1 MRLNFLSVAILAAL
15 RELTMTKHLKTHW
28 RACGLALIAATA
40 QLAFTAPVQAQA
52 QAAPDTLAKVR
63 SEGVIRLGV
72 RDNAAPFAY
81 VDAKG
86 KPGGFTWDV
95 CRALVKNLE
104 AELGRPIEIKV
115 VPNAF
120 AAPFDLLKDGRID
133 MQCGA
138 TTHSAERAKQADFS
152 NTFFVSGIAV
162 AYRKEDVQYANPL
175 KFGRVAV
182 LANSTAAKIMERRMG
197 AKGSASIDTMVPV
210 KSYEEGVAKLK
221 AKEADTLFADSV
233 LIPLDPA
240 IDRRRSLE
248 TVEPYALMMRKGD
261 RAFVDAVDRAL
272 MKVLSGPQAR
282 QFATDAK
289 LDGRLNILTT
299 EAWRRGSKEPAPQ
312 MY

>member
-1 MRLNFLSVAILAAL
+1 
-15 RELTMTKHLKTHW
+15 MTKHLKTHW

-86 KPGGFTWDV
+86 KPGGFTWEV

-210 KSYEEGVAKLK
+210 KNYEEGVAKLK

-299 EAWRRGSKEPAPQ
+299 EAWHRGSKEPAPQ

>member
-1 MRLNFLSVAILAAL
+1 M
-15 RELTMTKHLKTHW
+15 
-28 RACGLALIAATA
+28 
-40 QLAFTAPVQAQA
+40 QAQA

-86 KPGGFTWDV
+86 KPGGFTWEV

-182 LANSTAAKIMERRMG
+182 LANSMAAKIMERRMG

>member
-1 MRLNFLSVAILAAL
+1 
-15 RELTMTKHLKTHW
+15 MTKHLKTHW

-86 KPGGFTWDV
+86 KPGGFTWEV

-248 TVEPYALMMRKGD
+248 TVESYALMMRKGD

>member
-1 MRLNFLSVAILAAL
+1 
-15 RELTMTKHLKTHW
+15 MTKHLKTHW

-95 CRALVKNLE
+95 CRAMVKNLE

-272 MKVLSGPQAR
+272 MKMLSGPQAR

>member
-1 MRLNFLSVAILAAL
+1 
-15 RELTMTKHLKTHW
+15 MTKHLKTHW

-86 KPGGFTWDV
+86 KPGGFTWEV

-152 NTFFVSGIAV
+152 NTYFVSGIAV

-210 KSYEEGVAKLK
+210 KNYEEGVAKLK

>member
-1 MRLNFLSVAILAAL
+1 
-15 RELTMTKHLKTHW
+15 MTKHLKTHW

-40 QLAFTAPVQAQA
+40 QLAFTAPVQAQAQA

-299 EAWRRGSKEPAPQ
+299 EAWHRGSKEPAPQ

>member
-1 MRLNFLSVAILAAL
+1 
-15 RELTMTKHLKTHW
+15 MTKHLKTHW

-52 QAAPDTLAKVR
+52 QAAPDTLAKIR

-86 KPGGFTWDV
+86 KPGGFTWEV

-197 AKGSASIDTMVPV
+197 AKGSASIDAMVPV

>member
-1 MRLNFLSVAILAAL
+1 
-15 RELTMTKHLKTHW
+15 MTKHLKTHW

-52 QAAPDTLAKVR
+52 QAAPYTLAKVR

-272 MKVLSGPQAR
+272 MKMLSGPQAR

-299 EAWRRGSKEPAPQ
+299 EAWHRGSKEPAPQ

>member
-1 MRLNFLSVAILAAL
+1 M
-15 RELTMTKHLKTHW
+15 
-28 RACGLALIAATA
+28 
-40 QLAFTAPVQAQA
+40 
-52 QAAPDTLAKVR
+52 AKIR

-86 KPGGFTWDV
+86 KPGGFTWEV

-248 TVEPYALMMRKGD
+248 TVEPYALM
-261 RAFVDAVDRAL
+261 
-272 MKVLSGPQAR
+272 KVLSGPQSR

>member
-1 MRLNFLSVAILAAL
+1 
-15 RELTMTKHLKTHW
+15 MTKHLKTHW

-162 AYRKEDVQYANPL
+162 AYRKEDVQYANSL

>member
-1 MRLNFLSVAILAAL
+1 
-15 RELTMTKHLKTHW
+15 MTKHLKTHW

-52 QAAPDTLAKVR
+52 QAAPDTLAKIR

-86 KPGGFTWDV
+86 KPGGFTWEV

-289 LDGRLNILTT
+289 LDGRLNVLTT
-299 EAWRRGSKEPAPQ
+299 EAWHRGSKEPAPQ

>member
-1 MRLNFLSVAILAAL
+1 
-15 RELTMTKHLKTHW
+15 MTKHLKTHW

-86 KPGGFTWDV
+86 KPGGFTWEV

-152 NTFFVSGIAV
+152 NTYFVSGIAV

>member
-1 MRLNFLSVAILAAL
+1 
-15 RELTMTKHLKTHW
+15 MTKHLKTHW

-86 KPGGFTWDV
+86 KPGGCTWEV

-175 KFGRVAV
+175 KFERVAV
-182 LANSTAAKIMERRMG
+182 LANSTAANIMERRMG

-272 MKVLSGPQAR
+272 MKMLSGPQAR

-299 EAWRRGSKEPAPQ
+299 EAWHRGSKEPAPQ

>member
-1 MRLNFLSVAILAAL
+1 
-15 RELTMTKHLKTHW
+15 MTKHLKTHW

-289 LDGRLNILTT
+289 LDGRLNVLTT

>member
-1 MRLNFLSVAILAAL
+1 
-15 RELTMTKHLKTHW
+15 MTKHLKTHW

-86 KPGGFTWDV
+86 KPGGFTWEV

-272 MKVLSGPQAR
+272 MKMLSGPQAR

>member
-1 MRLNFLSVAILAAL
+1 
-15 RELTMTKHLKTHW
+15 MTKHLKTHW

-86 KPGGFTWDV
+86 KPGGFTWEV

-221 AKEADTLFADSV
+221 GKEADTLFADSV

>member
-1 MRLNFLSVAILAAL
+1 
-15 RELTMTKHLKTHW
+15 MTKHLKTHW

-52 QAAPDTLAKVR
+52 QAAPDTLAKIR

>member
-1 MRLNFLSVAILAAL
+1 
-15 RELTMTKHLKTHW
+15 MTKHLKTHW

-95 CRALVKNLE
+95 CRAMVKNLE

-289 LDGRLNILTT
+289 LDGRLNVLTT
-299 EAWRRGSKEPAPQ
+299 EAWRRGSNEPAPQ

>member
-1 MRLNFLSVAILAAL
+1 
-15 RELTMTKHLKTHW
+15 MTKHLKTHW

-86 KPGGFTWDV
+86 KPGGFTWEV

-182 LANSTAAKIMERRMG
+182 LANSMAAKIMERRMG

-240 IDRRRSLE
+240 FDRRRSLE

>member
-1 MRLNFLSVAILAAL
+1 
-15 RELTMTKHLKTHW
+15 MTKHLKTHW

-40 QLAFTAPVQAQA
+40 QLAFTAPVQALA

-86 KPGGFTWDV
+86 KPGGFTWEV

-182 LANSTAAKIMERRMG
+182 LANSTAANIMERRMG

-272 MKVLSGPQAR
+272 MKMLSGPQAR

-299 EAWRRGSKEPAPQ
+299 EAWHRGSKEPAPQ

>member
-1 MRLNFLSVAILAAL
+1 
-15 RELTMTKHLKTHW
+15 MTKHLKTHW

-52 QAAPDTLAKVR
+52 QAAPDTLAKIR

-162 AYRKEDVQYANPL
+162 AYRKEDVQYANSL

>member
-1 MRLNFLSVAILAAL
+1 
-15 RELTMTKHLKTHW
+15 MTKHLKTHW

-86 KPGGFTWDV
+86 KPGGFTWEV

-162 AYRKEDVQYANPL
+162 AYRKEDVQYANSL

>member
-1 MRLNFLSVAILAAL
+1 
-15 RELTMTKHLKTHW
+15 MTKHLKTHW

-40 QLAFTAPVQAQA
+40 QLAFTAPVQAQAQA

-86 KPGGFTWDV
+86 KPGGFTWEV

-289 LDGRLNILTT
+289 LDGRLNVLAT

>member
-1 MRLNFLSVAILAAL
+1 
-15 RELTMTKHLKTHW
+15 MTKHLKTHW

-299 EAWRRGSKEPAPQ
+299 EVWRRGSKEPAPQ

>member
-1 MRLNFLSVAILAAL
+1 
-15 RELTMTKHLKTHW
+15 MTKHW
-28 RACGLALIAATA
+28 RAWGLALMATTAYLAPAHA
-40 QLAFTAPVQAQA
+40 QPAVAG
-52 QAAPDTLAKVR
+52 DTLAKVR

-81 VDAKG
+81 VDAQG

-95 CRALVKNLE
+95 CRAMVKNLE
-104 AELGRPIEIKV
+104 AELGRAIEIKV
-115 VPNAF
+115 VPNAI
-120 AAPFDLLKDGRID
+120 AAPFELLKDGRID

-138 TTHSAERAKQADFS
+138 TTHTAERAKQADFS

-182 LANSTAAKIMERRMG
+182 LASSTAAKIMERRL
-197 AKGSASIDTMVPV
+197 ASRGSASIAGIVPV
-210 KSYEEGVAKLK
+210 KTYDEGVAKLK
-221 AKEADTLFADSV
+221 AGEADTLFADNV

-240 IDRRRSLE
+240 IDRRRSME

-261 RAFVDAVDRAL
+261 SAFVAAVDRAL
-272 MKVLSGPQAR
+272 MKVLGGPQAR

-289 LDGRLNILTT
+289 LDGKLGVLTT
-299 EAWRRGSKEPAPQ
+299 EAWRHPSKEPAPQ
-312 MY
+312 LY

>member
-1 MRLNFLSVAILAAL
+1 
-15 RELTMTKHLKTHW
+15 MTKHLKTHW

-86 KPGGFTWDV
+86 KPGGFTWEV

-272 MKVLSGPQAR
+272 MKMLSGPQAR

-289 LDGRLNILTT
+289 LDGRLNVLTT

>member
-1 MRLNFLSVAILAAL
+1 
-15 RELTMTKHLKTHW
+15 MTKHLKTHW

-40 QLAFTAPVQAQA
+40 QLAFTAPVQAQAQA

-86 KPGGFTWDV
+86 KPGGFTWEV

-289 LDGRLNILTT
+289 LDGRLNVLTT

>member
-1 MRLNFLSVAILAAL
+1 
-15 RELTMTKHLKTHW
+15 
-28 RACGLALIAATA
+28 
-40 QLAFTAPVQAQA
+40 
-52 QAAPDTLAKVR
+52 
-63 SEGVIRLGV
+63 
-72 RDNAAPFAY
+72 
-81 VDAKG
+81 
-86 KPGGFTWDV
+86 
-95 CRALVKNLE
+95 
-104 AELGRPIEIKV
+104 
-115 VPNAF
+115 
-120 AAPFDLLKDGRID
+120 
-133 MQCGA
+133 
-138 TTHSAERAKQADFS
+138 
-152 NTFFVSGIAV
+152 
-162 AYRKEDVQYANPL
+162 
-175 KFGRVAV
+175 
-182 LANSTAAKIMERRMG
+182 MG

-289 LDGRLNILTT
+289 LDGRLNVLTT
-299 EAWRRGSKEPAPQ
+299 EAWHRGSKEPAPQ

>member
-1 MRLNFLSVAILAAL
+1 
-15 RELTMTKHLKTHW
+15 MTKHLKTHW

-289 LDGRLNILTT
+289 LDGRLNVLTT
-299 EAWRRGSKEPAPQ
+299 EAWHRGSKEPAPQ

>member
-1 MRLNFLSVAILAAL
+1 M
-15 RELTMTKHLKTHW
+15 
-28 RACGLALIAATA
+28 
-40 QLAFTAPVQAQA
+40 
-52 QAAPDTLAKVR
+52 AKIR

-86 KPGGFTWDV
+86 KPGGFTWEV

-289 LDGRLNILTT
+289 LDGRLNVLTT
-299 EAWRRGSKEPAPQ
+299 EAWHRGSKEPAPQ

>member
-1 MRLNFLSVAILAAL
+1 
-15 RELTMTKHLKTHW
+15 MTKHLKTHW

-162 AYRKEDVQYANPL
+162 AYRKEDVQYANSL

-182 LANSTAAKIMERRMG
+182 LANSMAAKIMERRMG

>member
-1 MRLNFLSVAILAAL
+1 
-15 RELTMTKHLKTHW
+15 MTKHLKTHW

-152 NTFFVSGIAV
+152 NAFFVSGIAV

>member
-1 MRLNFLSVAILAAL
+1 
-15 RELTMTKHLKTHW
+15 MTKHLKTHW

-86 KPGGFTWDV
+86 KPGGFTWEV

-299 EAWRRGSKEPAPQ
+299 EA
-312 MY
+312 

>member
-1 MRLNFLSVAILAAL
+1 
-15 RELTMTKHLKTHW
+15 MTKHLKTHW

-86 KPGGFTWDV
+86 KPGGFTWEV

-272 MKVLSGPQAR
+272 MKMLSGPQSR

-299 EAWRRGSKEPAPQ
+299 EAWHRGSKEPAPQ

>member
-1 MRLNFLSVAILAAL
+1 
-15 RELTMTKHLKTHW
+15 MTKHLKTHW

-162 AYRKEDVQYANPL
+162 AYRKEDVQYANSL

-182 LANSTAAKIMERRMG
+182 LANSMAAKIMERRMG

-210 KSYEEGVAKLK
+210 KNYEEGVAKLK

>member
-1 MRLNFLSVAILAAL
+1 M
-15 RELTMTKHLKTHW
+15 
-28 RACGLALIAATA
+28 
-40 QLAFTAPVQAQA
+40 
-52 QAAPDTLAKVR
+52 AKIR

-86 KPGGFTWDV
+86 KPGGFTWEV

-289 LDGRLNILTT
+289 LDGRLNVLTT
-299 EAWRRGSKEPAPQ
+299 EAWRRGSNEPAPQ

>member
-1 MRLNFLSVAILAAL
+1 
-15 RELTMTKHLKTHW
+15 MTKHLKTHW

-95 CRALVKNLE
+95 CRAMVKNLE

-248 TVEPYALMMRKGD
+248 TVESYALMMRKGD

-289 LDGRLNILTT
+289 LDGRLNVLTT

>member
-1 MRLNFLSVAILAAL
+1 
-15 RELTMTKHLKTHW
+15 MTKHLKTHW

-162 AYRKEDVQYANPL
+162 AYRKEDVQYANSL

-210 KSYEEGVAKLK
+210 KNYEEGVAKLK